1 MCVEEVA
8 ADGTVGATLLAWNHY
23 GTCRATAGWY
33 GSKTSDYTPT
43 TIAVE
48 TTATR
53 FKVPVRHTV
62 GFNDSTGVAIFRPTG
77 VAP

>member
-8 ADGTVGATLLAWNHY
+8 ADDTVGTTLIAWNDY
-23 GTCRATAGWY
+23 GTCRATAGWH
-33 GSKTSDYTPT
+33 GSKTSDYTPQS
-43 TIAVE
+43 VE